1 MTIRMTWLWGLGLA
15 IGCGAA
21 PGDGDSDGGS
31 DGPSTASP
39 ASATETGAA
48 SGTETSAA
56 NGTETGPATPTST
69 GEQPGTDTG
78 DSTDSGG
85 VDRSSCKRGIAYGY
99 HSNADLAAL
108 APGVSW
114 WYNWAVPPDQ
124 DAGDY
129 ASLDVE
135 FVPMLWGG
143 GSLDQEPPIPEGA
156 RYLLAFNEPNFG
168 AQANL
173 TPQEAAA
180 LWPQVEAVA
189 DAHGLEIVS
198 PALNYCGG
206 DCNKTDPFEW
216 FDEFFAACQGCRVDH
231 LAVHWYACTRDALT
245 WYIGEMKRYDLPI
258 WLTEFSCLDAE
269 DKSVAVQK
277 QYMQEALEYL
287 EDEPAVARYSWF
299 TGRWEATPSIDL
311 LGESGQLTELGQLY
325 VSAPASCP

>member
-1 MTIRMTWLWGLGLA
+1 MTWLVGLGLA
-15 IGCGAA
+15 LGCGAT

-31 DGPSTASP
+31 DGPVTASP
-39 ASATETGAA
+39 ASTTGTSAV

-56 NGTETGPATPTST
+56 SGTETGPATPTST
-69 GEQPGTDTG
+69 GEEPGTDTG
-78 DSTDSGG
+78 NSTDSGG
-85 VDRSSCKRGIAYGY
+85 VDRSACKRGIAYGY
-99 HSNADLAAL
+99 HSHADLAAL

-124 DAGDY
+124 DVGDY

-143 GSLDQEPPIPEGA
+143 GSLDQDPPIPEGA

-216 FDEFFAACQGCRVDH
+216 FDEFFAACPGCRVDH

-287 EDEPAVARYSWF
+287 EAEPAVVRYSWF
-299 TGRWEATPSIDL
+299 SGRFDPEPNIDL